1 MAMHAMVA
9 AHSEV
14 VHEKAVTR
22 CWPLSMDDAMAVLI
36 EYGAAAGMTEAE
48 TCAAIAAMPDAE
60 AAE

>member
-1 MAMHAMVA
+1 
-9 AHSEV
+9 
-14 VHEKAVTR
+14 
-22 CWPLSMDDAMAVLI
+22 MDDAMAVLI